1 MYLQDRNNKYEWLNG
16 HTLLKNTLRILSCT
30 MNWPVKFLPAASCI
44 FLSILLVSCGA
55 KKIAG
60 VTKDFNT
67 GLTAQYT
74 SMQPKSV
81 FLVMNNEVLGH
92 TDIPLGESFVL
103 INDEIDGMIEKN
115 GKVSAGCSLRISDEN
130 GKTLLEEKDLFAGND
145 VFKRDSATRLKC
157 TINTGMPM
165 EWEKNYNIQVVFWDK
180 YGTGKIINECT
191 IRSIDIP

>member
-1 MYLQDRNNKYEWLNG
+1 M
-16 HTLLKNTLRILSCT
+16 LLKNTLRILLS
-30 MNWPVKFLPAASCI
+30 MKGRPAIQLPAASCF
-44 FLSILLVSCGA
+44 FLSLLLLSCGS

-67 GLTAQYT
+67 GLTAQYIN
-74 SMQPKSV
+74 MQPKSV
-81 FLVMNNEVLGH
+81 FLIMNNEVLGH

-103 INDEIDGMIEKN
+103 VNDEIAGLIEKN
-115 GKVSAGCSLRISDEN
+115 GNVSAGCSLRISDEA
-130 GKTLLEEKDLFAGND
+130 GKIILEEKDLFAGND
-145 VFKRDSATRLKC
+145 VFKKDSATRLKC
-157 TINTGMPM
+157 TINTGSPM

>member
-16 HTLLKNTLRILSCT
+16 HMLLKNTLRILSCT

-44 FLSILLVSCGA
+44 FLAMLFVSCGG

-67 GLTAQYT
+67 GLTAQYIN
-74 SMQPKSV
+74 MQPKSV

-103 INDEIDGMIEKN
+103 VNDDIDGMIEKN
-115 GKVSAGCSLRISDEN
+115 GNVSAGCSLRISDEK
-130 GKTLLEEKDLFAGND
+130 GTVLLEEKDLFAGND
-145 VFKRDSATRLKC
+145 VFKKDSATRLKC
-157 TINTGMPM
+157 TINTGKPM

>member
-1 MYLQDRNNKYEWLNG
+1 MYLQDINNKYERLNRQM
-16 HTLLKNTLRILSCT
+16 LLKNTLRILSCT
-30 MNWPVKFLPAASCI
+30 MNWPVNFLPPASCI
-44 FLSILLVSCGA
+44 FLSMLFVSCGS
-55 KKIAG
+55 KKTAG

-67 GLTAQYT
+67 GLTAQYIN
-74 SMQPKSV
+74 MQPKSI

-103 INDEIDGMIEKN
+103 VNDEIDGMVEKN
-115 GKVSAGCSLRISDEN
+115 GNVSAGCSLRISDEK
-130 GKTLLEEKDLFAGND
+130 GIILLEEKDLFAGND
-145 VFKRDSATRLKC
+145 VFKKDSATRLKC
-157 TINTGMPM
+157 TINTGKPM

>member
-1 MYLQDRNNKYEWLNG
+1 MYLQERNNRYKNLNG
-16 HTLLKNTLRILSCT
+16 QKLLKNTLRILSCT
-30 MNWPVKFLPAASCI
+30 MTKPAALLPAASCI
-44 FLSILLVSCGA
+44 FLAILFVACGS
-55 KKIAG
+55 KKVAG

-67 GLTAQYT
+67 GLTAHYF

-81 FLVMNNEVLGH
+81 FLVMNAEVLGH

-103 INDEIDGMIEKN
+103 VNDDIEGMIEKN
-115 GKVSAGCSLRISDEN
+115 GNVSAGCSLRISDEK
-130 GKTLLEEKDLFAGND
+130 GTILLEEKDLFAGND
-145 VFKRDSATRLKC
+145 VFKKDSATRLKC
-157 TINTGMPM
+157 TINTGKPM